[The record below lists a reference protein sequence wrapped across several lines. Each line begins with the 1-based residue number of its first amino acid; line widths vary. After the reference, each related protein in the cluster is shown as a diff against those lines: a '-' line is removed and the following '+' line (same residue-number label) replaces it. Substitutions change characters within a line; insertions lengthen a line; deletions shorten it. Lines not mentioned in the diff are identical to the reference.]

1 MKKKIK
7 FVGYRSKRN
16 GRYYWKLVAANGE
29 KIAGGVEWF
38 TKKPGQKE
46 LDMLKRNIANAVLG

>member
-1 MKKKIK
+1 MSKRVK
-7 FVGYRSKRN
+7 FVGYKSRRN
-16 GRYYWKLVAANGE
+16 GRYYWKLIGANGE

-46 LDMLKRNIANAVLG
+46 LDMLKRNIAKAVLG

>member
-1 MKKKIK
+1 MRKVK
-7 FVGYRSKRN
+7 FVGYRSKKN
-16 GRYYWKLVAANGE
+16 GRYYWKLIGANGE

-46 LDMLKRNIANAVLG
+46 LDMLKRNILNAVVV